1 MQHDHITM
9 RNIILLEIDSE
20 DSIAIIRLER
30 QFSLPSS
37 NSKIPRIF
45 ELKSGCKACQNTSR
59 YTDV

>member
-30 QFSLPSS
+30 QFSLPSL

-45 ELKSGCKACQNTSR
+45 ELKSG
-59 YTDV
+59 

>member
-1 MQHDHITM
+1 MQYDHITM

-45 ELKSGCKACQNTSR
+45 ELKSG
-59 YTDV
+59 